1 MEQYYSYLYIGVLI
15 CLGIGILFALIRTII
30 GPRIADRIM
39 GINII
44 GTLSLGA
51 IAVLAVYLNEG
62 WLTDV
67 SLVYCIL
74 SFLAVVVLAQ
84 LYISAF
90 RKKKGGKDG
99 E

>member
-1 MEQYYSYLYIGVLI
+1 MERYYQILYLAVLSA
-15 CLGIGILFALIRTII
+15 LGIGILFSMLRAIL

-39 GINII
+39 GINMV

-51 IAVLAVYLNEG
+51 IAVLAVYFKES
-62 WLTDV
+62 WLLDV

-74 SFLAVVVLAQ
+74 SFLAVVVLVQ
-84 LYISAF
+84 VYIAAAH
-90 RKKKGGKDG
+90 RKRGKRD

>member
-1 MEQYYSYLYIGVLI
+1 MENCYRYLYIAVLML
-15 CLGIGILFALIRTII
+15 LGIGILAALIRTVI

-39 GINII
+39 GINMI

-51 IAVLAVYLNEG
+51 IAILAV
-62 WLTDV
+62 WLKETWLLDV

-84 LYISAF
+84 LYIAVYQ
-90 RKKKGGKDG
+90 KKRRDRD

>member
-1 MEQYYSYLYIGVLI
+1 MELWYQYLYIGVLT
-15 CLGIGILFALIRTII
+15 CLGIGIFAALIRTII

-39 GINII
+39 VINMI

-51 IAVLAVYLNEG
+51 IAVLAVFFRET
-62 WLTDV
+62 WLLDV

-84 LYISAF
+84 LYIAVF
-90 RKKKGGKDG
+90 MKKRGKTDD
-99 E
+99 

>member
-1 MEQYYSYLYIGVLI
+1 MEQWYHYLYVGVLI
-15 CLGIGILFALIRTII
+15 CLGLGIFAGLLRTVF

-39 GINII
+39 GINMI

-51 IAVLAVYLNEG
+51 IAVIAVFFRET
-62 WLTDV
+62 WLLDV

-84 LYISAF
+84 IYIAAHQ
-90 RKKKGGKDG
+90 KKRGKRD

>member
-1 MEQYYSYLYIGVLI
+1 MEQMYHYLYIAALIALGV
-15 CLGIGILFALIRTII
+15 GILLALIRAII
-30 GPRIADRIM
+30 GPRIADRVI
-39 GINII
+39 GINMI

-51 IAVLAVYLNEG
+51 IAVIAVFLRET
-62 WLTDV
+62 WLLDV

-84 LYISAF
+84 VYIAAY
-90 RKKKGGKDG
+90 RKRGKRD

>member
-1 MEQYYSYLYIGVLI
+1 MEQSYQILYFAVLSA
-15 CLGIGILFALIRTII
+15 LGIGIFFALLRAIL
-30 GPRIADRIM
+30 GPRVADRVM
-39 GINII
+39 GINMV

-51 IAVLAVYLNEG
+51 LAVLAVYFKEN
-62 WLTDV
+62 WLLDV

-84 LYISAF
+84 VYIAAAH
-90 RKKKGGKDG
+90 RKRGKRD